1 MSCGVPQVPARVLQ
15 VIEERRRFDKRAEE
29 LEQELA
35 RVIGSGLLTEMLED
49 GLQKREEVPYVKHY
63 HRTDDPARAL
73 GFLQSIVSFGIL
85 APLSSA
91 ENTRP
96 YTFVLTS
103 TPVEKRSTSI
113 TTVLVLGSN
122 DALAKT
128 AGEALKAKLGVKGG
142 GKGPRWSGK
151 FVGVWRDDKEGSA
164 VKEALES
171 L

>member
-1 MSCGVPQVPARVLQ
+1 MSCGTPQVPARVAQ
-15 VIEERRRFDKRAEE
+15 VVEERRRVDKRAEE

-35 RVIGSGLLTEMLED
+35 RVIGSNLLTAMQED
-49 GLQKREEVPYVKHY
+49 GLQKGDEMPFVKHY

-91 ENTRP
+91 DKIRP

-103 TPVEKRSTSI
+103 TPVEKRSTNI
-113 TTVLVLGSN
+113 TTVLVLGS
-122 DALAKT
+122 DDTRAKA
-128 AGEALKAKLGVKGG
+128 AGEALKSKLGVKGG